1 MDTMSRR
8 SRTLRIIALCA
19 AYVVA
24 LQALLLPMSVA
35 LGGPLDLTPCTVSAS
50 IGSAHA
56 PANHQ
61 TGCPCAAGC
70 GMQCCVHAFAP
81 PPPQQIAFDLVSSVA
96 PIPLPALVPAVRT
109 FVRGPQAAR
118 APPAA

>member
-1 MDTMSRR
+1 MSRR
-8 SRTLRIIALCA
+8 SGTLRIIALLA

-35 LGGPLDLTPCTVSAS
+35 LGGLLDLTPCTVSTS
-50 IGSAHA
+50 VGSAQA
-56 PANHQ
+56 PAGHQ

-70 GMQCCVHAFAP
+70 GMQCCVHAFGG
-81 PPPQQIAFDLVSSVA
+81 PPQHRIVLDLTGAVT
-96 PIPLPALVPAVRT
+96 PILFPALVPAVRT